1 MESREPQ
8 LPESS
13 KTERTKLFCVMSG
26 DSRSRVKGRESGGKS
41 LWERTGR
48 ATGRVAG
55 PQGEEKTTWELPD
68 GEAAE
73 DGTSE
78 ELVSKLASLQ

>member
-13 KTERTKLFCVMSG
+13 KTERTKSFCVMSG
-26 DSRSRVKGRESGGKS
+26 DSRSRVKGRESRGKS